1 MFWVVFLVPAIIHYE
16 IPKKILNKAL
26 PLLEQLDQ
34 SMKYERRSILNKDEL
49 LVDVMLPP
57 TQMDDEEE
65 DEYIKSLTESDNM
78 KEKYMKAFE
87 NVDEEDEINE
97 EDEEE
102 EIGEEEQNDEDLSS
116 IEEYEN
122 EPRQSKPIKKSNRTS
137 MFSQMDDD
145 DLSSSLLPS
154 DEMPSVLNDD
164 SHLQPFLPDIDS
176 SNGNRALRP
185 RRVKNR
191 PSIFNYYAPEMS
203 KLDKN
208 QQDIDETFDF
218 LDEELNKYKK

>member
-16 IPKKILNKAL
+16 VPKKILNKAL

-34 SMKYERRSILNKDEL
+34 SMKYERRSILNKEEL

-65 DEYIKSLTESDNM
+65 DEYINSLTESDNM

-87 NVDEEDEINE
+87 NLDEEDEINE
-97 EDEEE
+97 EDD
-102 EIGEEEQNDEDLSS
+102 EEEQNGETQSS
-116 IEEYEN
+116 SEEYEN
-122 EPRQSKPIKKSNRTS
+122 EPRQSKPNQKSNRTS

-145 DLSSSLLPS
+145 ELISSLLPT
-154 DEMPSVLNDD
+154 DEMPSVLSDD
-164 SHLQPFLPDIDS
+164 SHLQSFLPDIDS
-176 SNGNRALRP
+176 SNGNRAVRA

-191 PSIFNYYAPEMS
+191 PSIFNYYAPEVS